1 MTLETHAQTSDLLRK
16 LYTIGLRIG
25 VLTKLIQ
32 TPHRTELL
40 ASIAK
45 YKYTSKYTGKQQ
57 PNAAY
62 TRAPAA
68 DLALVLPAFGCS
80 YIIQPSVKT
89 REGYKIA
96 EWVSMAFCWSVYR
109 RHTKKEANSA

>member
-1 MTLETHAQTSDLLRK
+1 MTLETHAQTCNLLRK
-16 LYTIGLRIG
+16 LYTIGLTG
-25 VLTKLIQ
+25 GGLTKLIQ

-40 ASIAK
+40 TSIAK

-68 DLALVLPAFGCS
+68 DLAQVLPAFGCS

-89 REGYKIA
+89 RKEYKIA
-96 EWVSMAFCWSVYR
+96 EWVSMAFCRSVYMR
-109 RHTKKEANSA
+109 RIKKDVNSA